1 MTLHLDNFGDV
12 RIVECEGRIVG
23 NDAAFALRN
32 AVTSQ
37 TDARMVILD
46 LSEVEALGGGGIGM
60 LAFLQRWAL
69 ARGIRLKLFNPPRS
83 LLLKLEQTYFI
94 PAFELA
100 TIDEVLAYLSTTND
114 PSAMKSRGDQ
124 ENQGQ
129 REN

>member
-1 MTLHLDNFGDV
+1 MTVHLDDFGDV
-12 RIVECEGRIVG
+12 VIVECEGRIVG
-23 NDAAFALRN
+23 SDAVFALRN

-60 LAFLQRWAL
+60 LAFLQRWARF
-69 ARGIRLKLFNPPRS
+69 RGARLKLFNPSRS

-100 TIDEVLAYLSTTND
+100 TIDEVLAYLSTTNH
-114 PSAMKSRGDQ
+114 PSAMTSTGHQ
-124 ENQGQ
+124 ENQAQ

>member
-1 MTLHLDNFGDV
+1 MTLHFDNFGDMV
-12 RIVECEGRIVG
+12 IVECEGRIVG
-23 NDAAFALRN
+23 SDAVFALRN

-60 LAFLQRWAL
+60 LAFLQRWARE
-69 ARGIRLKLFNPPRS
+69 RGIRLKLFNPSRS

-114 PSAMKSRGDQ
+114 PAAMKSTGAQ

>member
-12 RIVECEGRIVG
+12 VIVECEGRIVG
-23 NDAAFALRN
+23 SDAVFALRN

-60 LAFLQRWAL
+60 LAFLQRWARF
-69 ARGIRLKLFNPPRS
+69 RGARLKLFNPSRS

-100 TIDEVLAYLSTTND
+100 SIDEVLAYLSTTNN
-114 PSAMKSRGDQ
+114 PSAMTSTGDQ
-124 ENQGQ
+124 ENQAQ